1 MSKLLSYG
9 SLNIDYT
16 YKVPHIVIPGETLTS
31 LSLTRNAGGKGANQ
45 SASASKAGM
54 EVYHAGKLGRD
65 GLFLKELLESYG
77 VDTSLITVTDG
88 ASGNAI
94 IQVDEEGQNSIVL
107 FPGTNHE
114 ITGEEIAAAMEGF
127 GEGDLLLIQNEINN
141 LSLIITKAYEKGLR
155 IIFNPAPFTKEVLDL
170 PLEKVSMLVVNE
182 IEGAGLAGMDGSAEE
197 VLETLVKAYPSSEIV
212 LTAGSQ
218 GAFYGYRD
226 IREKGDIV
234 ECEVVDT
241 TGAGDTFIGY
251 FLAARERGLSVKASL
266 QAACKASSIAI
277 SRPGAMAAVP
287 VKEEVF
293 S

>member
-114 ITGEEIAAAMEGF
+114 ITGEEIETAMEGF

-155 IIFNPAPFTKEVLDL
+155 IIFNPAPFTKEVLGL

>member
-54 EVYHAGKLGRD
+54 EVYHAGKIGRD

-114 ITGEEIAAAMEGF
+114 ITGEEIEAAIEGF

-155 IIFNPAPFTKEVLDL
+155 IIFNPAPFTKEVLGL

>member
-155 IIFNPAPFTKEVLDL
+155 IIFNPAPFTKEVLGL

-251 FLAARERGLSVKASL
+251 FLAAREKGLSVKASL

>member
-54 EVYHAGKLGRD
+54 EVYHAGKIGRD